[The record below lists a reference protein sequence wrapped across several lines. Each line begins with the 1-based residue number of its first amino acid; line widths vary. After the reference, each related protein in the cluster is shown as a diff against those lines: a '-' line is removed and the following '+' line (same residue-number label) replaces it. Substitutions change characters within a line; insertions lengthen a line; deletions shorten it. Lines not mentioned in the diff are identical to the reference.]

1 MAAADGEAVD
11 CGDDRLGHVADDPVQ
26 GVDFEQTARRW
37 PVVTGLC
44 ALLLITAGAKRF
56 IARPGQADHPDIRTT
71 PRPFEAVHELVDGAR
86 ATRVVPLW
94 AVDRD
99 PRQTV
104 LNLVGNISELG
115 HRQAPLVVESR
126 TSV

>member
-11 CGDDRLGHVADDPVQ
+11 CGDDRLGHVADDPVK
-26 GVDFEQTARRW
+26 GVDFEQTARRR
-37 PVVTGLC
+37 PVVTRLR
-44 ALLLITAGAKRF
+44 ALLLIAAGAKRLV
-56 IARPGQADHPDIRTT
+56 ARAGQADHPDIRTT
-71 PRPFEAVHELVDGAR
+71 PRLFEAVHELVDGAC
-86 ATRVVPLW
+86 AKRVVPLG

-104 LNLVGNISELG
+104 LYLVGNISELG
-115 HRQAPLVVESR
+115 HRHAPLVVEGR